1 MQDDGSPFLSVIAI
15 NINGLNSPSRRCR
28 TGRLDKKHTIQ
39 LYAVYKRLIWDP
51 KTQIGWKW
59 KDGTSY
65 CMQIVA
71 KKEWGLGG
79 EEMILVSHEIDFLSK
94 RVTRDKEYY
103 IN

>member
-1 MQDDGSPFLSVIAI
+1 
-15 NINGLNSPSRRCR
+15 
-28 TGRLDKKHTIQ
+28 
-39 LYAVYKRLIWDP
+39 
-51 KTQIGWKW
+51 
-59 KDGTSY
+59 
-65 CMQIVA
+65 MQIVA